1 MGVCIRATKHA
12 DRTNS
17 EANKHWR
24 TLVSRNLP
32 QGAEIFIKTKLGQMV
47 ATVTVHPWADGVNTL
62 ETQVFDPAV
71 PSQRQYLLFAGARL
85 QEDGRVLAQHGVV
98 AESTVYLVSELVSDG
113 H

>member
-1 MGVCIRATKHA
+1 MYVYGHPNTPTA
-12 DRTNS
+12 
-17 EANKHWR
+17 R
-24 TLVSRNLP
+24 TLRRTSTDAHSFPRNLP

-47 ATVTVHPWADGVNTL
+47 ATVTVHPWADGVRSL